1 MPSHPPR
8 LFVRC
13 WVPGDVAADGE
24 YTPWVLGHPDKAAL
38 RHERL
43 NLLAHQFADG
53 GGLDGYLDPD
63 AFQTWL
69 EDEHGYVAFQMAGH
83 ADMVV
88 LDTGDWRRRENAL
101 GPDDTR
107 PIRPGLTGSSA
118 AGLDRA
124 IATAWAVRQAADAT
138 LVERT
143 LQRIARQV
151 AAAAPTAAR
160 LHFCVRH
167 ADEPGHLD
175 GLGVARLTDQTGA
188 EVHPPAADGGLEE
201 LLLNLEKQLLEE
213 LATLA
218 GVADVDPQR
227 QVLDLTFE
235 PPVLVAAE
243 QAAEH
248 VD

>member
-1 MPSHPPR
+1 MPPSRPR

-13 WVPGDVAADGE
+13 WVPSDASGDGE
-24 YTPWVLGHPDKAAL
+24 YTPWVLGHADETAL
-38 RHERL
+38 SDERL
-43 NLLAHQFADG
+43 NLLARQYADG

-63 AFQTWL
+63 AFDTWL
-69 EDEHGYVAFQMAGH
+69 EAEHGYVSFWVAGH
-83 ADMVV
+83 AGMFM
-88 LDTGDWRRRENAL
+88 LDTSGWEELEDAL

-107 PIRPGLTGSSA
+107 PISPGLTGPST